1 MKNHSGRKKMPK
13 TKKLIY
19 KGAEGYLEGVGFVK
33 AGDEVTLNAEW
44 AKALLKSQ
52 PEQWSDRAAPDR
64 PEARKKKSFRNEIV
78 EKGDK

>member
-1 MKNHSGRKKMPK
+1 MK

-19 KGAEGYLEGVGFVK
+19 RGGGGYLEGVGFVK
-33 AGDEVTLNAEW
+33 AGDEVELDAER

-52 PEQWSDRAAPDR
+52 PKQWDDHAAPDK
-64 PEARKKKSFRNEIV
+64 PGAKKKSFRDEIV